1 MNLDNLRCKIFRGA
15 TEGPGSV
22 CDSLGKPGHGTLDIE
37 TWKVPTIGRGVK
49 RPPIY
54 LNAKIYDF

>member
-22 CDSLGKPGHGTLDIE
+22 CDSLGEPGHVTLDIE
-37 TWKVPTIGRGVK
+37 TWKVPTIGTGGK
-49 RPPIY
+49 KTSYIFECQN
-54 LNAKIYDF
+54 L